1 MAKKCEICGKGPMFG
16 HNVSHANNK
25 TNRRF
30 NPNLKKLR
38 VITKGSI
45 KTKKV
50 CTRCLKADK
59 VTKAV

>member
-1 MAKKCEICGKGPMFG
+1 MSKKCDICGKGPMFG

-30 NPNLKKLR
+30 NPNLKNMR
-38 VITKGSI
+38 VVIQGSI

-50 CTRCLKADK
+50 CTRCLKGGK
-59 VTKAV
+59 VTKAI